1 MTKAIIIGLA
11 VAFLAVYAA
20 VQIMAAKLKLPKRSR
35 PRVDVHIHNHV
46 KPPREKRV
54 TAFQKIQ
61 RKQAENRRARFESRD
76 YRR

>member
-11 VAFLAVYAA
+11 VTFLVVYAT
-20 VQIMAAKLKLPKRSR
+20 VKIMATRLKLPKRSR

-46 KPPREKRV
+46 EPPRKKRV
-54 TAFQKIQ
+54 TTFQKIQ